1 MGCQIRPEQA
11 EAVVCA
17 GGGEDLSG
25 KKILFTS
32 NLGSMKKSIALIY
45 GGNSEEAGISIKSGQ
60 NVAGC
65 ICREKYD
72 VYEVLLRGVNW
83 KVLNPAGEPVEES
96 VALECLAN
104 PSGVGVEV
112 DKSDFSFQWNG
123 RKVKFDMA
131 FIMIHGTP
139 GENGLL
145 QGYLEMMGVPYNT
158 CSAYV
163 SAITFDKH
171 SCKRFIEHA
180 GIKMAKD
187 VFIRR
192 GSSYNAAEIVE
203 QLGLPVFVKPTNGG
217 SSFGITK
224 VKKLEDLVP
233 AIELVFREYDSVII
247 EESIVGRELTNG
259 IYPKGDKL
267 VKLPVTEIVTTRE
280 FFDYEAKYLGES
292 QEICPAHIPDDLT
305 RRIQDTTEQIYRYM
319 GCSGLVRMDYIVK
332 GEDIYFLETNTVPGM
347 TAMSLVPAQVRAA
360 GISMEEFVNTLID
373 NIR

>member
-1 MGCQIRPEQA
+1 
-11 EAVVCA
+11 
-17 GGGEDLSG
+17 
-25 KKILFTS
+25 
-32 NLGSMKKSIALIY
+32 MKKSIALIY
-45 GGNSEEAGISIKSGQ
+45 GGNSEEAGISIQSGK
-60 NVAGC
+60 NVSGC

-83 KVLNPAGEPVEES
+83 RVLNPDGDAVGEDL
-96 VALECLAN
+96 ARKCLEN
-104 PSGVGVEV
+104 PPEVGVEV
-112 DKSDFSFQWNG
+112 DKTDFSFVYG
-123 RKVKFDMA
+123 GKKVKLDMA

-180 GIKMAKD
+180 GVKMAKD
-187 VFIRR
+187 VFLRR
-192 GSSYNAAEIVE
+192 GTGYSVEEIVG

-224 VKKLEDLVP
+224 VKSVEQLAP
-233 AIELVFREYDSVII
+233 AIELAFREYDSVII
-247 EESIVGRELTNG
+247 EESITGRELTNG
-259 IYPKGDKL
+259 IYPDGDEL
-267 VKLPVTEIVTTRE
+267 VRLPVTEIVTSRE

-292 QEICPAHIPDDLT
+292 QEICPAQIPDELT
-305 RRIQDTTEQIYRYM
+305 ARIQDTTEKIYRYM
-319 GCSGLVRMDYIVK
+319 GCSGLVRMDYIVS
-332 GEDIYFLETNTVPGM
+332 GDDIYFLETNTVPGM

-360 GISMEEFVNTLID
+360 GISMSEFFNTLID

>member
-1 MGCQIRPEQA
+1 MR
-11 EAVVCA
+11 
-17 GGGEDLSG
+17 
-25 KKILFTS
+25 
-32 NLGSMKKSIALIY
+32 KSIALIY
-45 GGNSEEAGISIKSGQ
+45 GGNSEEAEISIQSGK

-65 ICREKYD
+65 ICRERYD

-83 KVLNPAGEPVEES
+83 RVLNPDGGAVDMDE
-96 VALECLAN
+96 ALGSLKDPQN
-104 PSGVGVEV
+104 SGVEV
-112 DKSDFSFQWNG
+112 DKTDFSFEWNG
-123 RKVKFDMA
+123 RRVKFDMA

-171 SCKRFIEHA
+171 SCKRFIDHA

-192 GSSYNAAEIVE
+192 GSSYCAEEIVA

-224 VKKLEDLVP
+224 VKKVEDLVP

-259 IYPKGDKL
+259 IYPKGEEL

-292 QEICPAHIPDDLT
+292 QEICPANIPDDLT

-319 GCSGLVRMDYIVK
+319 GCSGLVRMDYIVQ
-332 GEDIYFLETNTVPGM
+332 GDDIYFLETNTVPGM

-360 GISMEEFVNTLID
+360 GISMDEFINTLID

>member
-1 MGCQIRPEQA
+1 
-11 EAVVCA
+11 
-17 GGGEDLSG
+17 
-25 KKILFTS
+25 
-32 NLGSMKKSIALIY
+32 MKKSIALIY
-45 GGNSEEAGISIKSGQ
+45 GGNSEEAEISIQSGK
-60 NVAGC
+60 NVAGS

-72 VYEVLLRGVNW
+72 IYEVLLRGVNW
-83 KVLNPAGEPVEES
+83 RVLNPDGGQVDMD
-96 VALECLAN
+96 VALGSLQN
-104 PSGVGVEV
+104 VQGSGVEV
-112 DKSDFSFQWNG
+112 DKTDFSFEWDG

-192 GSSYNAAEIVE
+192 GSSYNAQEIVA

-224 VKKLEDLVP
+224 VKKVEDLVP

-259 IYPKGDKL
+259 IYSKGDEL

-292 QEICPAHIPDDLT
+292 QEICPAQISEELT
-305 RRIQDTTEQIYRYM
+305 RRIQDTTEEIYRYM
-319 GCSGLVRMDYIVK
+319 GCSGLVRMDYIVQ
-332 GEDIYFLETNTVPGM
+332 GDDIYFLETNTVPGM

-373 NIR
+373 NI

>member
-1 MGCQIRPEQA
+1 MR
-11 EAVVCA
+11 
-17 GGGEDLSG
+17 
-25 KKILFTS
+25 
-32 NLGSMKKSIALIY
+32 KSIALIY
-45 GGNSEEAGISIKSGQ
+45 GGNSEEAEISIQSGK
-60 NVAGC
+60 NVAGS
-65 ICREKYD
+65 ICRERYD

-83 KVLNPAGEPVEES
+83 RVLNPDGGLVDMDE
-96 VALECLAN
+96 ALGSLQDPQN
-104 PSGVGVEV
+104 SGVEV
-112 DKSDFSFQWNG
+112 DKTDFSFEWNG
-123 RKVKFDMA
+123 CRVKFDMA

-192 GSSYNAAEIVE
+192 GSSYCAEEIVAR
-203 QLGLPVFVKPTNGG
+203 LGLPVFVKPTNGG

-224 VKKLEDLVP
+224 VKKVEDLVP

-259 IYPKGDKL
+259 IYPKGDEL

-292 QEICPAHIPDDLT
+292 QEICPANSPDDLT
-305 RRIQDTTEQIYRYM
+305 CRIQDTTEQIYRYM
-319 GCSGLVRMDYIVK
+319 GCSGLVRMDYIVQ
-332 GEDIYFLETNTVPGM
+332 GDDIYFLETNTVPGM

-360 GISMEEFVNTLID
+360 GISMDEFINTLID

>member
-1 MGCQIRPEQA
+1 MR
-11 EAVVCA
+11 
-17 GGGEDLSG
+17 
-25 KKILFTS
+25 
-32 NLGSMKKSIALIY
+32 KSIALIY
-45 GGNSEEAGISIKSGQ
+45 GGNSEEAEISIKSGK
-60 NVAGC
+60 NVAGS

-83 KVLNPAGEPVEES
+83 RVLNPDGGEVEMVE
-96 VALECLAN
+96 ALESLKDPQHA
-104 PSGVGVEV
+104 GVEV
-112 DKSDFSFQWNG
+112 DKTDFSFEWNG
-123 RKVKFDMA
+123 SRVKFDMA

-192 GSSYNAAEIVE
+192 GSSYNAEEIVA

-224 VKKLEDLVP
+224 VKKVEDLVP

-259 IYPKGDKL
+259 IYPKGDEL

-305 RRIQDTTEQIYRYM
+305 RRIQDTTEEIYRYM
-319 GCSGLVRMDYIVK
+319 GCSGLVRMDYIVQ
-332 GEDIYFLETNTVPGM
+332 GDDIYFLETNTVPGM

-373 NIR
+373 NI

>member
-1 MGCQIRPEQA
+1 MR
-11 EAVVCA
+11 
-17 GGGEDLSG
+17 
-25 KKILFTS
+25 
-32 NLGSMKKSIALIY
+32 KSIALIY
-45 GGNSEEAGISIKSGQ
+45 GGNSEEAEISIQSGK

-65 ICREKYD
+65 ICRERYD

-83 KVLNPAGEPVEES
+83 RVLNPDGGAVDMDE
-96 VALECLAN
+96 ALGSLKDPQN
-104 PSGVGVEV
+104 SGVEV
-112 DKSDFSFQWNG
+112 DKTDFSFEWNG
-123 RKVKFDMA
+123 RRVKFDMA

-171 SCKRFIEHA
+171 SCKRFIDHA

-192 GSSYNAAEIVE
+192 GSSYCAEEIVA

-224 VKKLEDLVP
+224 VKKVEDLVP

-259 IYPKGDKL
+259 IYPKGEEL

-292 QEICPAHIPDDLT
+292 QEICPANIPDDLT

-319 GCSGLVRMDYIVK
+319 GCSGLVRMDYIVQ
-332 GEDIYFLETNTVPGM
+332 GDDIYFLETNTVPGM

-360 GISMEEFVNTLID
+360 GISMDEFINTRID

>member
-1 MGCQIRPEQA
+1 
-11 EAVVCA
+11 
-17 GGGEDLSG
+17 
-25 KKILFTS
+25 
-32 NLGSMKKSIALIY
+32 MKKKIALIY
-45 GGNSEEAGISIKSGQ
+45 GGNSEEAGISIQSGR
-60 NVAGC
+60 NVSRN
-65 ICREKYD
+65 INREKYD
-72 VYEVLLRGVNW
+72 VYEVLLRGVDW
-83 KVLNPAGEPVEES
+83 LVLNPSGEDVEEELPQRCLDALCAG
-96 VALECLAN
+96 VAET
-104 PSGVGVEV
+104 GVQV
-112 DKSDFSFQWNG
+112 DKSDFSFVHDG
-123 RKVKFDMA
+123 EKVKFDMA

-180 GIKMAKD
+180 GIRMAKD

-192 GSSYNAAEIVE
+192 GSGYNPQEIVAE
-203 QLGLPVFVKPTNGG
+203 LGLPVFVKPTNGG

-224 VKKLEDLVP
+224 VKRVEDLEAAV
-233 AIELVFREYDSVII
+233 ELVFKEYDSVII

-259 IYPKGDKL
+259 IYQDGDEL

-292 QEICPAHIPDDLT
+292 QEICPADIPCGLT
-305 RRIQDTTEQIYRYM
+305 ARIQETTEKIYKYM
-319 GCSGLVRMDYIVK
+319 GCSGLVRMDYIVR
-332 GEDIYFLETNTVPGM
+332 GEEIFFLETNTVPGM
-347 TAMSLVPAQVRAA
+347 TPMSLVPAQVRAA
-360 GISMEEFVNTLID
+360 GISVGDFVNTLIE

>member
-1 MGCQIRPEQA
+1 MD
-11 EAVVCA
+11 EA
-17 GGGEDLSG
+17 
-25 KKILFTS
+25 
-32 NLGSMKKSIALIY
+32 LGSLQDPQ
-45 GGNSEEAGISIKSGQ
+45 NS
-60 NVAGC
+60 
-65 ICREKYD
+65 
-72 VYEVLLRGVNW
+72 
-83 KVLNPAGEPVEES
+83 
-96 VALECLAN
+96 
-104 PSGVGVEV
+104 GVEV
-112 DKSDFSFQWNG
+112 DKTGFSFEFNG

-192 GSSYNAAEIVE
+192 GSSYNAEEIVE
-203 QLGLPVFVKPTNGG
+203 QLGLPLFVKPTNGG

>member
-1 MGCQIRPEQA
+1 MR
-11 EAVVCA
+11 
-17 GGGEDLSG
+17 
-25 KKILFTS
+25 
-32 NLGSMKKSIALIY
+32 KSIALIY
-45 GGNSEEAGISIKSGQ
+45 GGNSEEAEISIQSGK
-60 NVAGC
+60 NVVGS
-65 ICREKYD
+65 ISREKYD

-83 KVLNPAGEPVEES
+83 RVLNPDGGAVDMDE
-96 VALECLAN
+96 ALGSLQDSQN
-104 PSGVGVEV
+104 SGVEV
-112 DKSDFSFQWNG
+112 DKTDFSFEWNG
-123 RKVKFDMA
+123 RRVKFDMA

-192 GSSYNAAEIVE
+192 GSSYCAEEIVA

-224 VKKLEDLVP
+224 VKKVEDLVP
-233 AIELVFREYDSVII
+233 AIELVFKEYDSVII

-259 IYPKGDKL
+259 IYPKGDQL

-292 QEICPAHIPDDLT
+292 QEICPANIPDGLT
-305 RRIQDTTEQIYRYM
+305 RRIQETTEQIYRYM
-319 GCSGLVRMDYIVK
+319 GCSGLVRMDYIVQ
-332 GEDIYFLETNTVPGM
+332 GDDVYFLETNTVPGM

-360 GISMEEFVNTLID
+360 GISMDEFINTLID

>member
-1 MGCQIRPEQA
+1 
-11 EAVVCA
+11 
-17 GGGEDLSG
+17 
-25 KKILFTS
+25 
-32 NLGSMKKSIALIY
+32 MKKKIALIY
-45 GGNSEEAGISIKSGQ
+45 GGNSEEAGISIQSGR
-60 NVAGC
+60 NVSRN
-65 ICREKYD
+65 INREKYD
-72 VYEVLLRGVNW
+72 VYEVLLRGVDW
-83 KVLNPAGEPVEES
+83 LVLNPSGEDVEEELPQRCLDALCAG
-96 VALECLAN
+96 VAET
-104 PSGVGVEV
+104 VVQV
-112 DKSDFSFQWNG
+112 DKSDFSFVHDG
-123 RKVKFDMA
+123 EKVKFDMA

-180 GIKMAKD
+180 GIRMAKD

-192 GSSYNAAEIVE
+192 GSGYNPQEIVAE
-203 QLGLPVFVKPTNGG
+203 LGLPVFVKPTNGG

-224 VKKLEDLVP
+224 VKRVEDLEAAV
-233 AIELVFREYDSVII
+233 ELVFKEYDSVII

-259 IYPKGDKL
+259 IYQDGDKL

-292 QEICPAHIPDDLT
+292 QEICPAEISAELT
-305 RRIQDTTEQIYRYM
+305 ERIQDTTEKIYRYM
-319 GCSGLVRMDYIVK
+319 GCSGLVRMDYIVRD
-332 GEDIYFLETNTVPGM
+332 GEIFFLETNTVPGM
-347 TAMSLVPAQVRAA
+347 TPMSLVPAQVRAA
-360 GISMEEFVNTLID
+360 GISVGEFVNTLIE

>member
-1 MGCQIRPEQA
+1 
-11 EAVVCA
+11 
-17 GGGEDLSG
+17 
-25 KKILFTS
+25 
-32 NLGSMKKSIALIY
+32 MKKKIALIY
-45 GGNSEEAGISIKSGQ
+45 GGNSEEAGISIQSGR
-60 NVAGC
+60 NVSRN
-65 ICREKYD
+65 INREKYD
-72 VYEVLLRGVNW
+72 VYEVLLRGVDW
-83 KVLNPAGEPVEES
+83 LVLNPSGEDVEEELPQRCLD
-96 VALECLAN
+96 ALCAGDAET
-104 PSGVGVEV
+104 GVQV
-112 DKSDFSFQWNG
+112 DKSDFSFVHDG
-123 RKVKFDMA
+123 EKVKFDMA

-180 GIKMAKD
+180 GIRMAKD

-192 GSSYNAAEIVE
+192 GSGYNPQEIVAE
-203 QLGLPVFVKPTNGG
+203 LGLPVFVKPTNGG

-224 VKKLEDLVP
+224 VKRVEDLEAAV
-233 AIELVFREYDSVII
+233 ELVFKEYDSVII

-259 IYPKGDKL
+259 IYQDGDKL

-292 QEICPAHIPDDLT
+292 QEICPAQIPDDLT
-305 RRIQDTTEQIYRYM
+305 SRIQDTTEKIYKYM
-319 GCSGLVRMDYIVK
+319 GCSGLVRMDYIVR
-332 GEDIYFLETNTVPGM
+332 GEEIFFLETNTVPGM
-347 TAMSLVPAQVRAA
+347 TPMSLVPAQVRAA
-360 GISMEEFVNTLID
+360 GISVGEFVNTLIE

>member
-1 MGCQIRPEQA
+1 
-11 EAVVCA
+11 
-17 GGGEDLSG
+17 
-25 KKILFTS
+25 
-32 NLGSMKKSIALIY
+32 MKKKIALIY
-45 GGNSEEAGISIKSGQ
+45 GGNSEEAGISIQSGR
-60 NVAGC
+60 NVSRN
-65 ICREKYD
+65 INREKYD
-72 VYEVLLRGVNW
+72 VYEVLLRGVDW
-83 KVLNPAGEPVEES
+83 LVLNPSGEDVEEELPQRCLD
-96 VALECLAN
+96 ALCAGAVE
-104 PSGVGVEV
+104 VGVQV
-112 DKSDFSFQWNG
+112 DKSDFSFVHNG
-123 RKVKFDMA
+123 EKVKFDMA

-180 GIKMAKD
+180 GVKMAKD

-192 GSSYNAAEIVE
+192 GSSYNPQEIVGE
-203 QLGLPVFVKPTNGG
+203 LGLPVFVKPTNGG

-224 VKKLEDLVP
+224 VKRVEDLEA
-233 AIELVFREYDSVII
+233 AIELVFKEYDSVII

-259 IYPKGDKL
+259 IYQDGDKL

-292 QEICPAHIPDDLT
+292 QEICPADIPCELT
-305 RRIQDTTEQIYRYM
+305 ARIQETTEKIYKYM
-319 GCSGLVRMDYIVK
+319 GCSGLVRMDYIVRD
-332 GEDIYFLETNTVPGM
+332 GEIFFLETNTVPGM
-347 TAMSLVPAQVRAA
+347 TPMSLVPAQVRAA
-360 GISMEEFVNTLID
+360 GISVGEFVNTLIE

>member
-1 MGCQIRPEQA
+1 
-11 EAVVCA
+11 
-17 GGGEDLSG
+17 
-25 KKILFTS
+25 
-32 NLGSMKKSIALIY
+32 MKKSIALIY
-45 GGNSEEAGISIKSGQ
+45 GGNSEEAGVSIQSGR
-60 NVAGC
+60 NVAEC
-65 ICREKYD
+65 ICRENYD

-83 KVLNPAGEPVEES
+83 RVLNPAGEVMTEEL
-96 VALECLAN
+96 AHKCLNN
-104 PSGVGVEV
+104 PSAVGVEV
-112 DKSDFSFQWNG
+112 DKTDFSFLFDG
-123 RKVKFDMA
+123 RKIKFDMA

-187 VFIRR
+187 IFLRR
-192 GSSYNAAEIVE
+192 GSGYCAEEIVE
-203 QLGLPVFVKPTNGG
+203 ELGLPVFVKPTNGG

-224 VKKLEDLVP
+224 VKSVEELAP
-233 AIELVFREYDSVII
+233 AIELVFKEYDSVII
-247 EESIVGRELTNG
+247 EESIVGREFTNG
-259 IYPKGDKL
+259 IYAKGEEL
-267 VKLPVTEIVTTRE
+267 VRLPVTEIVTTRE

-292 QEICPAHIPDDLT
+292 QEICPAQISDELT
-305 RRIQDTTEQIYRYM
+305 LQIQETTEKIYRYM
-319 GCSGLVRMDYIVK
+319 GCSGLVRIDYIVK
-332 GEDIYFLETNTVPGM
+332 GDEIYFLETNTVPGM

-360 GISMEEFVNTLID
+360 GISMQEFFNTLIE

>member
-1 MGCQIRPEQA
+1 M
-11 EAVVCA
+11 
-17 GGGEDLSG
+17 D
-25 KKILFTS
+25 
-32 NLGSMKKSIALIY
+32 
-45 GGNSEEAGISIKSGQ
+45 
-60 NVAGC
+60 
-65 ICREKYD
+65 
-72 VYEVLLRGVNW
+72 
-83 KVLNPAGEPVEES
+83 
-96 VALECLAN
+96 VALESLQN
-104 PSGVGVEV
+104 VQGSGVEV
-112 DKSDFSFQWNG
+112 DKTDFSFEWDG

-192 GSSYNAAEIVE
+192 GSSYNATEIVE
-203 QLGLPVFVKPTNGG
+203 QLGLPLFVKPTNGG

-259 IYPKGDKL
+259 IYPKGDAL